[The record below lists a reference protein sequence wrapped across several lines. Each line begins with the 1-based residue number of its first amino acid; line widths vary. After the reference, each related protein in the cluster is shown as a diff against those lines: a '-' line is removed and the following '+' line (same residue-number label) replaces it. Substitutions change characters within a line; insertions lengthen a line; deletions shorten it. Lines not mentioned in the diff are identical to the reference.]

1 MRTLFFRGRRA
12 TRIALVALTL
22 AVIGQAV
29 ASDGLSADALV
40 NKWSNPSVI
49 GARQYEKSVVGAGT
63 FLYSKF
69 KGKTLEGKEW
79 LIGGS
84 PTDTIYLWYSRQ
96 NFLAKGA
103 SATSRLRA
111 SSDSYGFKWV
121 FKKARNNEEA
131 SWAVQYEAVKTYN
144 ATAVIAGAGAT
155 YFPTKNQALSLHYE
169 TPNGSAYSLGLT
181 TVKAAGQ
188 GNSDVLSFGY
198 GRDISSNERS
208 TLRFQAFLI
217 GQKTNLIANSRT
229 DFRAVAQLM
238 YQNQLNK
245 WLFFEAEGAILPAG
259 MPYAGGRTTGLSSFL
274 IYDPGGAAEGLR
286 KGLVGYGVIRLV
298 ARWTF

>member
-1 MRTLFFRGRRA
+1 MIKLLFRDHHA
-12 TRIALVALTL
+12 VRIALGALGL
-22 AVIGQAV
+22 ALSAPVL
-29 ASDGLSADALV
+29 ASDELTSETLV

-49 GARQYEKSVVGAGT
+49 GARRYEKSVVGAGT

-69 KGKTLEGKEW
+69 KGKTLEGKGW

-84 PTDTIYLWYSRQ
+84 PTDTLYLWYSRQ

-111 SSDSYGFKWV
+111 SADSYGLKWV
-121 FKKARNNEEA
+121 FKKARNVDEP
-131 SWAVQYEAVKTYN
+131 SWALQYEAVKTFN
-144 ATAVIAGAGAT
+144 ATAVVAGAGAT
-155 YFPTKNQALSLHYE
+155 YFPTKNQALSVHYE
-169 TPNGSAYSLGLT
+169 TPGGSAYSLGFT

-198 GRDISSNERS
+198 GKDIFSNDRS

-238 YQNQLNK
+238 YQNQLTK